1 MSLNDIIENEETKLI
16 FLKAIK
22 LGMKYAESDKASF
35 YKEKVDSEISILMNK
50 ETTKDVVP
58 VKSNNNNSII
68 ERYEN
73 NIVQLEKTKNI
84 IVNNIQMLSN
94 NNYGYNHSK
103 INLLKTNLV
112 TVMKEIE
119 KNKLLISDSLKSE
132 NKSEVKKKNII
143 EVKRKE
149 VVPEQN
155 LTTELQ
161 NTFEKLSNLIIS

>member
-50 ETTKDVVP
+50 ETSKDVVP
-58 VKSNNNNSII
+58 VKNNTNTII

-119 KNKLLISDSLKSE
+119 KNKLLISESLKSE

-149 VVPEQN
+149 VVQEQN

>member
-1 MSLNDIIENEETKLI
+1 MSLNDIIENEDTKLI

-35 YKEKVDSEISILMNK
+35 YKEKVDTEISILMNK
-50 ETTKDVVP
+50 ESPKELVP
-58 VKSNNNNSII
+58 VKSNTNTMID
-68 ERYEN
+68 RYEN

-119 KNKLLISDSLKSE
+119 KNKLLISDSMKSE

-149 VVPEQN
+149 VVQEQN

>member
-50 ETTKDVVP
+50 ESSKEVIP
-58 VKSNNNNSII
+58 VKNNTNTII

-119 KNKLLISDSLKSE
+119 KNKLLISESLKSE

-149 VVPEQN
+149 VVQEQN

>member
-1 MSLNDIIENEETKLI
+1 MSLNDIIENEDTKLI

-35 YKEKVDSEISILMNK
+35 YKEKVDNEISILMNK
-50 ETTKDVVP
+50 ESSKEVIP
-58 VKSNNNNSII
+58 VKSITNTMID
-68 ERYEN
+68 RYEN

-119 KNKLLISDSLKSE
+119 KNKLLISDSMKSE

>member
-1 MSLNDIIENEETKLI
+1 
-16 FLKAIK
+16 
-22 LGMKYAESDKASF
+22 
-35 YKEKVDSEISILMNK
+35 
-50 ETTKDVVP
+50 
-58 VKSNNNNSII
+58 
-68 ERYEN
+68 
-73 NIVQLEKTKNI
+73 
-84 IVNNIQMLSN
+84 MLSN

-149 VVPEQN
+149 VVSEQN

>member
-50 ETTKDVVP
+50 ETSKDVVP
-58 VKSNNNNSII
+58 VKNNNSVI

-73 NIVQLEKTKNI
+73 NILQLEKTKNI

-119 KNKLLISDSLKSE
+119 KNKLLISESLKSE

-149 VVPEQN
+149 VVQEQN

>member
-35 YKEKVDSEISILMNK
+35 YKEKVDAEISILMNK
-50 ETTKDVVP
+50 ESPKEFVP
-58 VKSNNNNSII
+58 VKSNTNTMI

-119 KNKLLISDSLKSE
+119 KNKLLISDSMKSE

-143 EVKRKE
+143 EVKRKD

-155 LTTELQ
+155 LTMELQ
-161 NTFEKLSNLIIS
+161 KTFEKLSNLIIS

>member
-35 YKEKVDSEISILMNK
+35 YKEKVDNEISILMNK
-50 ETTKDVVP
+50 ETPKDAVP
-58 VKSNNNNSII
+58 VKNNTNTII

-73 NIVQLEKTKNI
+73 NIIQLEKTKNI

-119 KNKLLISDSLKSE
+119 KNKLLISESLKSE

-149 VVPEQN
+149 VVQEQN

>member
-35 YKEKVDSEISILMNK
+35 YKEKVDNEISILMNK
-50 ETTKDVVP
+50 ESSKEVVP
-58 VKSNNNNSII
+58 VKSITNTMID
-68 ERYEN
+68 RYEN

-119 KNKLLISDSLKSE
+119 KNKLLISDSMKSE

>member
-35 YKEKVDSEISILMNK
+35 YKEKVDNEISILMNK
-50 ETTKDVVP
+50 ETPKDVVP
-58 VKSNNNNSII
+58 VKNNTNTII

-73 NIVQLEKTKNI
+73 NIIQLEKTKNI

-119 KNKLLISDSLKSE
+119 KNKLLISESLKSE
-132 NKSEVKKKNII
+132 NKSEGKKKNII

-149 VVPEQN
+149 VVQEQN